1 MTSKI
6 KDTVLPSFL
15 KGFKS
20 DQKSPRKRADYDLKI
35 DQRVVTFAEDVPVR
49 GIVRYIADEKDSHG
63 QLIVGLEL
71 VGTPTVTL
79 SVNYK
84 YVQVTILEIKCRE
97 DLLRNLCGRRKEA

>member
-6 KDTVLPSFL
+6 KDTVFPSFL
-15 KGFKS
+15 KGSKS
-20 DQKSPRKRADYDLKI
+20 DQKSPRKRADYDLRI
-35 DQRVVTFAEDVPVR
+35 DQRVVAFAEDVPVR

-97 DLLRNLCGRRKEA
+97 DLLCNLCGRRKEA